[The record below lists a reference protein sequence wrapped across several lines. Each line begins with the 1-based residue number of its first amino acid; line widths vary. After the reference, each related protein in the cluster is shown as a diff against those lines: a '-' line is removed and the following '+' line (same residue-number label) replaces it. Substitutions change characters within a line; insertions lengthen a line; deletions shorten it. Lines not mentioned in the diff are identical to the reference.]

1 MLPDTTTIEQRD
13 NIVYWE
19 NTDFQISIDEATAIR
34 DRVIELLDRPGVD
47 GVLVDNEDS
56 TGTWPGEVDEVW
68 NDLMGQ
74 IYQRGIECATVSPN
88 ATNAIHIN
96 RLSRDN
102 DTDDKIKA
110 FQPDEREE
118 AFEFVGVQ
126 SQRV

>member
-56 TGTWPGEVDEVW
+56 SGTWPNEVDEVW
-68 NDLMGQ
+68 SDLMGE
-74 IYQRGIECATVSPN
+74 IYQRGSNCATVSPN

-110 FQPDEREE
+110 FRPDEREE
-118 AFEFVGVQ
+118 AFEFVGAQ